1 MTRFAVTS
9 PPWRAFEFNLTVAL
23 DLPEYQRQYVEVE
36 ADTPGQARVL
46 AVQAFR
52 KRHGC
57 GGSVAYCEYEQSP
70 FAGLEVLNIDALEA
84 CNEKE

>member
-36 ADTPGQARVL
+36 ADTVKQAKVL
-46 AVQAFR
+46 AVREFR
-52 KRHGC
+52 KQHGDC
-57 GGSVAYCEYEQSP
+57 GAVSYCEWEQSP
-70 FAGLEVLNIDALEA
+70 FRGLEVLNIDALEGG
-84 CNEKE
+84 KE

>member
-1 MTRFAVTS
+1 MTKFAVTS
-9 PPWRAFEFNLTVAL
+9 PPYPECEFNLTVVI
-23 DLPEYQRQYVEVE
+23 DPPEYRREYVEVE

-57 GGSVAYCEYEQSP
+57 RGSVAYCEYEQSP
-70 FAGLEVLNIDALEA
+70 FAGLEVLNIDALED
-84 CNEKE
+84 CDE